1 MTVTKQRK
9 VVAGH
14 STPLQAIEAVS
25 RDVGV
30 RTRRK
35 IAALKMVVAPAEVP
49 GSNLRRLV
57 AKATVITKLR
67 DLCAVDVSRSHALE
81 WPCPAYHAPLA
92 QVQRAIRG
100 LGAAQPILR
109 DVFRRGD
116 VTGGAWWHQ
125 CRDVS
130 SDQRGRWNGA
140 GRLP

>member
-1 MTVTKQRK
+1 MAGADAGQRLEAMSTVRTGCNFAVPNRPA
-9 VVAGH
+9 V
-14 STPLQAIEAVS
+14 STPAATTCWRWYQSLAAGGLIYDHVS
-25 RDVGV
+25 
-30 RTRRK
+30 
-35 IAALKMVVAPAEVP
+35 
-49 GSNLRRLV
+49 
-57 AKATVITKLR
+57 TKLR

-81 WPCPAYHAPLA
+81 WPWPAYHAPLA